1 MTEAKSGKRV
11 AVIGLGN
18 MGSALADA
26 LLDAGHDVTVWNRT
40 ASKAEPLMAAGAA
53 AAGSAVE
60 AVAAA
65 DVIILCVIDHR
76 ASLSLLREDDM
87 GRALRDKL
95 LVQLS
100 TVTADESREL
110 GRWAEGNGIAYLD
123 GSILGYPEN
132 VREQACTI
140 VYSGPKRDFEA
151 NKDVLAA
158 LGGNPQHVG
167 NAVGGAA
174 VFDKTI
180 FAYHFGSML
189 AFFHGAALCHAAG
202 FPIEL
207 YVERIE
213 AGGTRQEI
221 RCAEMIATR
230 SYDNPTCALEVD
242 AAAYGHVVRL
252 SDEFGIDSD
261 FPRTVAR
268 YLDRAIAS
276 GYGKQELAA
285 VFEVL
290 VKHST

>member
-180 FAYHFGSML
+180 YA
-189 AFFHGAALCHAAG
+189 
-202 FPIEL
+202 
-207 YVERIE
+207 
-213 AGGTRQEI
+213 
-221 RCAEMIATR
+221 
-230 SYDNPTCALEVD
+230 
-242 AAAYGHVVRL
+242 
-252 SDEFGIDSD
+252 
-261 FPRTVAR
+261 
-268 YLDRAIAS
+268 
-276 GYGKQELAA
+276 
-285 VFEVL
+285 
-290 VKHST
+290 